1 MKKRIRALLLAM
13 CMLLCLVPTPVGA
26 MTMYVDLAVTGA
38 ATLQLELES
47 GDSIGNIKD
56 KIQAETGIPS
66 GKQALY
72 FNGRLLDNGRS
83 LMDYN
88 IQKLSTLTLALKD
101 PVEVG
106 TAAQLAAALADEKN
120 TYFKLTADIAAAAPM
135 PIAVIDTAVLLD
147 LNGYVLQFAPGSGAA
162 VTLRHDLAVE
172 DSRPDA
178 THADTALPKGGVIDG
193 SGREQAVYIEA
204 ENTLRM
210 TGGTV
215 RGAVYNLSG
224 TITGGTFENTVY
236 CYGGQITDGTFKGAV
251 TARDRHKELGAPDYD
266 YIHYEAFIQGGT
278 FTETSAVSIEG
289 GHLDDGTFQGQVTV
303 DGSNDDG
310 TLAIGDINGGTF
322 TETSV
327 VHCVYGENL
336 GCIRT
341 GVFAG
346 TVYVTDGGH
355 INAKNEL
362 RFADSSVVY
371 VRSWLDGGE
380 YYGTVHLEPNGRINS
395 GTFYGTLHQNGGV
408 YSGGYHTVQFDPD
421 GGSGVDAQSV
431 IPGQK
436 ATRPAVPVK
445 NGYTFMGWYNG
456 DGRYDFSAPVTQP
469 LTLRAK
475 WAQGITGAGTDQDP
489 YRIST
494 AEGLAAFRDAV
505 NSGQWDACA
514 VLEQD
519 IILNDGTFDDKGN
532 FTPTNGT
539 DPRQE
544 WSPIGLHQ
552 KQSPYSGTFDGAGHT
567 VYGLYADDSTPAKS
581 ARGLFG
587 YLDGATVKN
596 VTVTGY
602 IDAILYKGG
611 IAGYAK
617 NSTVTGCRN
626 LATIT
631 QPDYGLC
638 EFCAGGIVGLA
649 EDNCVL
655 ADCTNEGRIAA
666 FADSDFAYAGGIV
679 GMSYSSRIRG
689 CANTGTVTGG
699 LVGDM
704 VGYSHAGGIAALVS
718 GTRITDCYNVGTI
731 TGTGNSAD
739 LRLGGLVGSYV
750 SGALKDSY
758 NAGAIIADAAVCRG
772 SIAARIDSDIEN
784 CYYLTGT
791 ADRAVG
797 QDAGAHQIGALAKS
811 VADFADGSV
820 LADLIHE
827 RESDAHPWAEACQY
841 LAVTG
846 RTQPVFRGQGDAHTH
861 SGDWQFDESGHWRA
875 CACGV
880 VFDRATHSGTD
891 DGDCRTAVVC
901 VCGYEITAARA
912 DHTFGSWAPG
922 SDGTHTRHCTVADCT
937 AGTETAP
944 CTDENQDHKCDICS
958 AVLSTCKDDNQDH
971 KCDVCGAVLS
981 TCADE
986 NQDHKCD
993 VCGAVLSTCADENR
1007 DGKCDLCGKALSDTT
1022 GTTVR
1027 PKTDPAP
1034 KKQPVQHSNTKK
1046 SPQTGATDPALLWL
1060 ALLFIGSAC
1069 TVCTIKR
1076 KKSHLHGGM

>member
-1 MKKRIRALLLAM
+1 MKKRIRCLLLAV
-13 CMLLCLVPTPVGA
+13 CMLLCLAPTPVGA

-72 FNGRLLDNGRS
+72 FNGKVLDNGRS

-88 IQKLSTLTLALKD
+88 IQKMSTLTLALKD

-120 TYFKLTADIAAAAPM
+120 TYFKLTADIAQAAPM

-162 VTLRHDLAVE
+162 VTLRHDLTVE
-172 DSRPDA
+172 DSRPGA
-178 THADTALPKGGVIDG
+178 THPDAALPKGGVMDG
-193 SGREQAVYIEA
+193 SGREQAVYIEP

-224 TITGGTFENTVY
+224 TISGGTFENTVY
-236 CYGGQITDGTFKGAV
+236 CYGGQITDGTFQGAV
-251 TARDRHKELGAPDYD
+251 TARDRHKELGPPDYD
-266 YIHYEAFIQGGT
+266 YIHYEAYVRGGT

-289 GHLDDGTFQGQVTV
+289 GHLEDGTFQGQVTV
-303 DGSNDDG
+303 DGSNEEG
-310 TLAIGDINGGTF
+310 TQAIGGINGGTF
-322 TETSV
+322 TQTSV
-327 VHCVYGENL
+327 VYCVRRENL
-336 GCIRT
+336 GCIRG

-346 TVYVTDGGH
+346 TVHVTDGGQ
-355 INAKNEL
+355 INAENAL
-362 RFADSSVVY
+362 RFLESSEVY
-371 VRSWLDGGE
+371 VRSWLAGGE

-408 YSGGYHTVQFDPD
+408 YSGGYHTVQFDAD
-421 GGSGVDAQSV
+421 GGSEVDTQSV

-436 ATRPAVPVK
+436 VTRPAVPVK
-445 NGYTFMGWYNG
+445 DGYTFMGWYNG
-456 DGRYDFSAPVTQP
+456 NGRYDFSAPVTQS
-469 LTLRAK
+469 LTLTAK
-475 WAQGITGAGTDQDP
+475 WARGITGSGTDRDP

-494 AEGLAAFRDAV
+494 AEGLTAFRDVV
-505 NSGQWDACA
+505 NSGQYDACA

-519 IILNDGTFDDKGN
+519 IVLNDGTFDDKGN

-539 DPRQE
+539 DPRVE
-544 WSPIGLHQ
+544 WSPIGFHER
-552 KQSPYSGTFDGAGHT
+552 QSPYSGTFDGAGHT
-567 VYGLYADDSTPAKS
+567 VYGLYADDGTPARS

-587 YLDGATVKN
+587 YLEGATVKD

-602 IDAILYKGG
+602 LDAIWYKGG

-617 NSTVTGCRN
+617 NSTVTGCQN
-626 LATIT
+626 YVTISQT
-631 QPDYGLC
+631 DYGLC
-638 EFCAGGIVGLA
+638 ESQAGGIVGVTEDNCVVADCANYGRILAFTEGEFSYAGGIVGL
-649 EDNCVL
+649 
-655 ADCTNEGRIAA
+655 T
-666 FADSDFAYAGGIV
+666 F
-679 GMSYSSRIRG
+679 SSQIRG
-689 CANTGTVTGG
+689 CLNAGTIIGGLVDSRYGYGYSHGGGIAGVVSGTRVTDCYNLGTVTGT
-699 LVGDM
+699 V
-704 VGYSHAGGIAALVS
+704 
-718 GTRITDCYNVGTI
+718 
-731 TGTGNSAD
+731 NSD
-739 LRLGGLVGSYV
+739 HLRLGGLVGFYR

-758 NAGAIIADAAVCRG
+758 NAGSIIADTAVCRG
-772 SIAARIDSDIEN
+772 SIAGWIESDIEN

-791 ADRAVG
+791 ADRVVSENSGGHRVG
-797 QDAGAHQIGALAKS
+797 AQAKTA
-811 VADFADGSV
+811 ADLADGSV

-827 RESDAHPWAEACQY
+827 RENDAHPWANACQY

-846 RTQPVFRGQGDAHTH
+846 RTQPVFRGQGDDHTH
-861 SGDWQFDESGHWRA
+861 SGDWQLDENGHWRV

-901 VCGYEITAARA
+901 ACGYELTAARA

-922 SDGTHTRHCTVADCT
+922 SNGTHTRHCTVADCT
-937 AGTETAP
+937 AGTESAP
-944 CTDENQDHKCDICS
+944 CTDENQDHQCDICG
-958 AVLSTCKDDNQDH
+958 AVFSTCTDDNKDH
-971 KCDVCGAVLS
+971 QCDICGAVLS
-981 TCADE
+981 TCTDE
-986 NQDHKCD
+986 NK
-993 VCGAVLSTCADENR
+993 
-1007 DGKCDLCGKALSDTT
+1007 DGRCDLCGKVLSDTT
-1022 GTTVR
+1022 GITVP

-1034 KKQPVQHSNTKK
+1034 KKQPVRHANTKR

-1060 ALLFIGSAC
+1060 ALLLISGGC
-1069 TVCTIKR
+1069 TVCTVRR
-1076 KKSHLHGGM
+1076 KKSHLHGGHVK